1 MISLPAK
8 NSPTDFTD
16 EGRGSCHPLVPDP
29 GGGGA
34 VGEARGF
41 FQDEDRAGRLEHGRG
56 GRPLGGRGPNVVAAS
71 RHRNWPWRLLS
82 AMRNPL
88 VILLVVLSAISFA
101 TKARMR
107 ESMARLTPRFC
118 ANRMCRSCSFFS
130 TISIPGFSGGAFCR

>member
-1 MISLPAK
+1 MKAADHAIHL
-8 NSPTDFTD
+8 SPILAEVAQLEKRVVFSRMKTAPEGLSTD
-16 EGRGSCHPLVPDP
+16 E
-29 GGGGA
+29 A
-34 VGEARGF
+34 
-41 FQDEDRAGRLEHGRG
+41 AGRWADV
-56 GRPLGGRGPNVVAAS
+56 GPNVVAAS